1 MAPGQVPHH
10 GAPWGDAH
18 PFFLLSP
25 LMGFLSRAWSLLRG
39 PGPPQR
45 WLLEHQVEAGLEAPV
60 AARGAPWGA
69 GGSGR
74 TPCLRRKGCLP
85 EAPGLADDDDEE
97 AASVEQGGQ
106 LAAGQPAALCPSLWG
121 GSLRG
126 SDKNP
131 GAEEAERGGVAPV
144 SYPWSGG
151 EPRTEDGDAPSA
163 ASSPT
168 PGPEPSRGA
177 RCPGDGGARA
187 TEEERAG
194 SQEGRRAS
202 DPASD
207 SSAEPRPREPCSGE
221 ESRETGEGVHGAAGR
236 GDAGPGPRCLAP
248 LRRPL
253 LSQSGKDPEEE
264 DSEEEE
270 GPADR
275 AAEEE
280 GGAEASSPTRA
291 TSALVRAWVCRPG
304 EDTEDDSDEGSAEED
319 GEAEEWGEAEVSS
332 PTRATSALVR
342 AWVCR
347 PGEDT
352 EDDSDEGSAEEDGEA
367 EEWGEAEVSSPTCAT
382 SAFVRAWVCRPG
394 EDTEDDS
401 DEGSAEEEGGAEEW
415 GEAEVS
421 SPTHATSAFM
431 RAWVYRPGEDT
442 DDDSDEGSAE
452 EDGEAEPPAF
462 RVAVYLPGEK
472 PPPPW
477 APPKLPVRLRRR
489 LKVSEAPARGPDPE
503 TPLARKV
510 RFSDKVTVH
519 LLAVWAGPAQAARK
533 GPWEQFARDR
543 SRFARRIA
551 RAQEEL
557 GPCLSPAARARAWA
571 RLRNPPSSL
580 GPILAPA
587 HTLPSSPASP
597 KSPVQAMALC
607 QAVATPSP
615 SPPTETPSPCL
626 GLSGRRG

>member
-221 ESRETGEGVHGAAGR
+221 ERRETGEGVHGAAGR

-270 GPADR
+270 GPAAR

-304 EDTEDDSDEGSAEED
+304 EDTD
-319 GEAEEWGEAEVSS
+319 
-332 PTRATSALVR
+332 
-342 AWVCR
+342 
-347 PGEDT
+347 
-352 EDDSDEGSAEEDGEA
+352 DDSDEGSAEEDGEA

-382 SAFVRAWVCRPG
+382 SAFVRAWVYRPG
-394 EDTEDDS
+394 EDTDDDS
-401 DEGSAEEEGGAEEW
+401 DEGSAEEDGEAEEW

-580 GPILAPA
+580 GPILSPA

>member
-332 PTRATSALVR
+332 PT
-342 AWVCR
+342 
-347 PGEDT
+347 
-352 EDDSDEGSAEEDGEA
+352 
-367 EEWGEAEVSSPTCAT
+367 
-382 SAFVRAWVCRPG
+382 
-394 EDTEDDS
+394 
-401 DEGSAEEEGGAEEW
+401 
-415 GEAEVS
+415 
-421 SPTHATSAFM
+421 HATSAFM

>member
-367 EEWGEAEVSSPTCAT
+367 EEWGEAEVSSPT
-382 SAFVRAWVCRPG
+382 
-394 EDTEDDS
+394 
-401 DEGSAEEEGGAEEW
+401 
-415 GEAEVS
+415 
-421 SPTHATSAFM
+421 HATSAFM

>member
-332 PTRATSALVR
+332 PT
-342 AWVCR
+342 
-347 PGEDT
+347 
-352 EDDSDEGSAEEDGEA
+352 
-367 EEWGEAEVSSPTCAT
+367 CAT